1 MTYRIEFTKAAAR
14 QMRKLPTSA
23 GRRLLAKIESLQ
35 DDPRPPGA
43 RKLVGEDGAWRVRV
57 GDYRVI
63 YEILDRNLVVT
74 IVAAGH
80 RREIYAK

>member
-1 MTYRIEFTKAAAR
+1 MTHRIEFTKAAAR
-14 QMRKLPTSA
+14 QIRKLPASV
-23 GRRLLAKIESLQ
+23 GRRVLAKIESLQ

-63 YEILDRNLVVT
+63 YEILDKNLVVT